1 MHDFVIKRKVFFPF
15 LTRICFII
23 FGLMLV
29 SCSKDALNLDDEV
42 VKSEGDFGFQQIGNT
57 VAGYQGM
64 AIFGDYLVRTANGGT
79 HKIYRIEDNGF
90 SLIGSFALNG
100 LGHANSVQ
108 FAPVLEP
115 GQFLPYLYVSAFN
128 SKCKV
133 VEIDNLTSAHVVQ
146 TITYDIA
153 GLPADSNFQIGDDGY
168 LWLTT
173 LDSASNAY
181 VFIKFRKV
189 SVSEGDV
196 TLTSQDV
203 MDKWESSEKFPYN
216 PYVWQGEI
224 IKKGKV
230 YFLYGQTGNRKRGIN
245 IFDTQ
250 THSLLFQVDFTNLSG
265 LEMEDID
272 FYNNSIIVATYQD
285 VMYKVEL

>member
-1 MHDFVIKRKVFFPF
+1 MHDFVIKRKVIFPF

-42 VKSEGDFGFQQIGNT
+42 VKSEDDFGFQQIGNT

-64 AIFGDYLVRTANGGT
+64 AIFGDYLVRTANGST
-79 HKIYRIEDNGF
+79 HKIYSIGDNGF
-90 SLIGSFALNG
+90 SLIGSFTLNG

-108 FAPVLEP
+108 FAPVLET

-133 VEIDNLTSAHVVQ
+133 VEIDNLTSANVVQ
-146 TITYDIA
+146 TITYDIP
-153 GLPADSNFQIGDDGY
+153 GLPPECNCQIGDDGSI
-168 LWLTT
+168 WLTSRNLST
-173 LDSASNAY
+173 SAY
-181 VFIKFRKV
+181 IFIKFRKV

-196 TLTSQDV
+196 TLTLQDV
-203 MDKWESSEKFPYN
+203 IDKWESSEKFPYN

-224 IKKGKV
+224 IKNGKI

-245 IFDTQ
+245 IFDAQ
-250 THSLLFQVDFTNLSG
+250 THSLLSQVDFTELSG
-265 LEMEDID
+265 LEMEDLD
-272 FYNNSIIVATYQD
+272 FYNNAIIVATYQD